1 MKLSIV
7 IPAYNREKL
16 LAITLDYIAAQKDVD
31 PNSYET
37 IIVDDGSE
45 DGTKGVY
52 ETYRR
57 RIRHLKYVYRARD
70 ERSCRSRARNLGLA
84 ESTGE
89 MVMFLDTSMLL
100 PNHFIRNLYR
110 IMDEHPHP
118 KLNIYH
124 YMMGMWVEPG
134 KHDLTVLDELTPDN
148 MTDIT
153 RRLLALPEWLDN
165 REGLFQLADHDLNK
179 LAAPWTLGWSGCYT
193 VNRTFVQAAGGFDEA
208 FLGWGAEDT
217 DLSYR
222 LYKLGARIIA
232 DSEAP
237 ALHLPHFS
245 PKESSV
251 QEVLNKRINNGKN
264 LMLQHQKRY
273 EFDTEFFQLYPGPYY
288 NHVLARFHSMSL
300 MEIVPGYCG
309 ELLGMLGAMLREETR
324 TALIGSDLAY
334 FIQGA
339 GVTDVFLQNP
349 NVIGPL
355 GRRLPDVRMHYLL
368 GLHTPFADNAFD
380 TVVITDYIRAFP
392 GRFAMRLLKEASRIG
407 RRVILL
413 FTEEYNSVINWLDGQ
428 HWSDIELIRKSAAA
442 NKLTVVELARM
453 ESTRVLELNGPPPR
467 RVITMENRTGEDG
480 HSDKQPMPA
489 GQAAED

>member
-1 MKLSIV
+1 MKLSII
-7 IPAYNREKL
+7 IPAYNRDKL

-31 PNSYET
+31 PDTYET

-45 DGTKGVY
+45 DGTKAVY
-52 ETYRR
+52 ESYRR

-84 ESTGE
+84 ESIGE
-89 MVMFLDTSMLL
+89 MVMFLDTSMLI
-100 PNHFIRNLYR
+100 PSHFVRNLYR
-110 IMDEHPHP
+110 LMDEHAHP

-134 KHDLTVLDELTPDN
+134 KHDLAILDELTPDN
-148 MTDIT
+148 MAEIT
-153 RRLLALPEWLDN
+153 QQLLKLPEWLDN

-193 VNRTFVQAAGGFDEA
+193 VNRAFVQEAGGFDEA

-237 ALHLPHFS
+237 ALHLPHFTPTEAS
-245 PKESSV
+245 VKEV
-251 QEVLNKRINNGKN
+251 INKRINNGKN

-288 NHVLARFHSMSL
+288 NHVLARFHSLSL
-300 MEIVPGYCG
+300 MEIVPGYSS
-309 ELLGMLGAMLREETR
+309 ELLQGLRETILGEQR
-324 TALIGSDLAY
+324 SALIGSDLAY
-334 FIQGA
+334 FIEGA

-355 GRRLPDVRMHYLL
+355 GRKLPGVRMHYLL
-368 GLHTPFADNAFD
+368 GMHTPFEDKAFD
-380 TVVITDYIRAFP
+380 TVIITDYIRAFP
-392 GRFAMRLLKEASRIG
+392 GRFAMRLLKEASRIA
-407 RRVILL
+407 RRVVLL
-413 FTEEYNSVINWLDGQ
+413 FTDEYNSVVNWLDGQ
-428 HWSDIELIRKSAAA
+428 HWSDYELIRKSASA
-442 NKLTVVELARM
+442 NKLAVTELAKI
-453 ESTRVLELNGPPPR
+453 ESTRVLELKGPPTKADALVEKR
-467 RVITMENRTGEDG
+467 TKNEHVERVPITASQTG
-480 HSDKQPMPA
+480 
-489 GQAAED
+489 AE